1 MTETKLLT
9 EAQWCKLLA
18 PYGATEILP
27 YLGEHGL
34 IAEPFDPLLVEA
46 REICAQ
52 VSERDGWNI
61 AAEEYRKARRD
72 ETVGIQ
78 LALAGLR
85 RGKKL
90 AEPKPLTLDMVREAH
105 RASID
110 MDGDS
115 FHDRFHAALVEQMK

>member
-1 MTETKLLT
+1 METKLLT
-9 EAQWCKLLA
+9 EAQWCRLLA

-34 IAEPFDPLLVEA
+34 IAEPVDPLAEA
-46 REICAQ
+46 
-52 VSERDGWNI
+52 I
-61 AAEEYRKARRD
+61 AKVPDEDIRRIAD
-72 ETVGIQ
+72 SKDVAMCRWRITD
-78 LALAGLR
+78 ALR
-85 RGKKL
+85 PFCKEL

-115 FHDRFHAALVEQMK
+115 FHDRFHAAIVKQMKGETNAAKP